1 MQTVLV
7 LIIVGIAAIY
17 ALWRVY
23 DAMKHGGSPCRG
35 CKLANTCGKNKG
47 IYNCIRKT
55 EIEEKKKSRTD
66 DVMKTPM

>member
-17 ALWRVY
+17 ALWRIY
-23 DAMKHGGSPCRG
+23 DAMKHGGSPCCG

-47 IYNCIRKT
+47 IYNCIRK
-55 EIEEKKKSRTD
+55 KK
-66 DVMKTPM
+66 